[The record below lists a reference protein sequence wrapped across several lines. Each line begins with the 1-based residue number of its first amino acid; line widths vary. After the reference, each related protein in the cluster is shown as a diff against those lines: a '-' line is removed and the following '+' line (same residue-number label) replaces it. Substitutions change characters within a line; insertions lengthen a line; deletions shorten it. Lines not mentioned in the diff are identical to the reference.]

1 MKILIAV
8 KWLINGG
15 AENNIIKIANFLNKN
30 GFDIDI
36 LVLNETS
43 EKPLINVISKDI
55 KNIFVMK
62 NKYNFLTFIL
72 KNKKKY
78 KTIICGDHRIGVY
91 FSIFRYFYLR
101 KKTKIICRCI
111 NNLDLLIGSKNF
123 LHKKLFHYFFKKI
136 DIVISQCKEMEDNL
150 KNRWQVKDTI
160 TIYNPVNKSK
170 IIKSTINNKNF
181 IFIGRFSKQ
190 KRLDF
195 MLKAFSLASQENNN
209 IHLTLVG
216 YRDWMVED
224 KLVKKSLDKFIVNNS
239 LQNKIDI
246 INYSKNTFNHLLNS
260 DIFLLTSEYEG
271 FPNVLLEAN
280 SLGLPVI
287 SVDCPFGPKEIITQD
302 NGLLVNRESYIEF
315 SKKIIL
321 STQINWNPIKISNST
336 ILYDENKQY
345 SKLIN
350 VIKGLS

>member
-1 MKILIAV
+1 MKILIVV

-15 AENNIIKIANFLNKN
+15 AENNIIRIANFLNKN

-36 LVLNETS
+36 LVLNDTA
-43 EKPLINVISKDI
+43 EKPLIKVINKGI
-55 KNIFVMK
+55 KNIFVMEK
-62 NKYNFLTFIL
+62 KYNFLTFVL

-78 KTIICGDHRIGVY
+78 KIIICGDHRIGVY
-91 FSIFRYFYLR
+91 FSIFKYFYLE

-123 LHKKLFHYFFKKI
+123 LYKKLFNYFFKKI
-136 DIVISQCKEMEDNL
+136 DIIISQCKEMEKNL
-150 KNRWQVKDTI
+150 KNKWKVNDVI

-190 KRLDF
+190 KKLDF
-195 MLKAFSLASQENNN
+195 MLKAFNLALRENND

-216 YRDWMVED
+216 YREWMAED
-224 KLVKKSLDKFIVNNS
+224 KLVKKDLDSFIVNNN
-239 LQNKIDI
+239 LQNKVNI
-246 INYSKNTFNHLLNS
+246 INYSKNTFNYLLNS

-287 SVDCPFGPKEIITQD
+287 SVDCPFGPKEIINQD
-302 NGLLVNRESYIEF
+302 NGLLVNKESYIEF

-321 STQINWNPIKISNST
+321 STRINWDPIKISNST